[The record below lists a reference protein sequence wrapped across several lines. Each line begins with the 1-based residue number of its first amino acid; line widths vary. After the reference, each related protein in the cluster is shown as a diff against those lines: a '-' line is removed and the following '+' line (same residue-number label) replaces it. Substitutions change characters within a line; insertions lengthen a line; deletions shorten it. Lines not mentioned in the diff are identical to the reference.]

1 MTKNVTISINGL
13 SDVYDFVREATK
25 VDGDVLL
32 KRGQYVVDAKSFL
45 GVLSIDVSQSATV
58 SYPDDA
64 VDFEDYLLKFK
75 KAN

>member
-64 VDFEDYLLKFK
+64 ADFEDYLLKFK

>member
-13 SDVYDFVREATK
+13 SDVYEFVRESSK

-45 GVLSIDVSQSATV
+45 GVLSIDVSQNAVIT
-58 SYPDDA
+58 YPDDA
-64 VDFEDYLLKFK
+64 IEFDEYIAKFK
-75 KAN
+75 KTN